1 LRPSFLDPI
10 LKNPGARW
18 ELRNLRNARV
28 LASRIETAFDS
39 PTRRKGLLGRS
50 SLAEGDALIIAPCNS
65 IHTFFMRFPL
75 DAAFVARDGAIVRL
89 SHMVSP
95 WRIRLALSAFA
106 VVELPAGTLEHL
118 DSKVGDALR
127 LTAPDLSRT

>member
-1 LRPSFLDPI
+1 M
-10 LKNPGARW
+10 
-18 ELRNLRNARV
+18 RNARV

-39 PTRRKGLLGRS
+39 ATRRKGLLGRN

-75 DAAFVARDGAIVRL
+75 DAAFVARDGALVSI
-89 SHMVSP
+89 SHVVHP
-95 WRIRLALSAFA
+95 WRIRFALRAFA

-118 DSKVGDALR
+118 DTRVGDALR
-127 LTAPDLSRT
+127 LINS